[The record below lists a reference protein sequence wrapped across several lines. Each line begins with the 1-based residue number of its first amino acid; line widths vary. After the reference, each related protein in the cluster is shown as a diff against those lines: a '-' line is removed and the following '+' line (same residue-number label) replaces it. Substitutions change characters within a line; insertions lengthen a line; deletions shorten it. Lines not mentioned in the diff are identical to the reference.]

1 MKRRKYVRKRSNSV
15 QFKLLEGMLT
25 SYCLGM
31 YFVFMLDDE
40 PKSSNTAVKNE
51 NKSYRNDII
60 YHLSLWCGFKR

>member
-1 MKRRKYVRKRSNSV
+1 MKLRKYVRKRSNSV

-31 YFVFMLDDE
+31 YFVFMSDDE

-51 NKSYRNDII
+51 NKSHRNDII